1 MSFSVLLGALKKKWV
16 KKIESL
22 YFIFYEKKN
31 VRIIKIYHVL
41 IFFVKKRRGIS
52 FNGWYL
58 YSLCHPIE
66 MSSIDDFFSIKKRIE
81 TEWVQFRFDQAMRY
95 PDILEDSYKLNV
107 IDDLVKE
114 PSWDKVDK
122 VGQSRRTF
130 RYENYL
136 LSVLHEDQWAEVMT
150 FIS

>member
-1 MSFSVLLGALKKKWV
+1 
-16 KKIESL
+16 
-22 YFIFYEKKN
+22 
-31 VRIIKIYHVL
+31 
-41 IFFVKKRRGIS
+41 
-52 FNGWYL
+52 
-58 YSLCHPIE
+58 
-66 MSSIDDFFSIKKRIE
+66 
-81 TEWVQFRFDQAMRY
+81 MRY